1 MRLDIE
7 QLTLLPI
14 FKGIREEDLPAMLT
28 CLGSF
33 QKNIRKMKLFF
44 WKAMKSEMLVLYCLE
59 LCTWSRWTPKAIKHF
74 LL

>member
-33 QKNIRKMKLFF
+33 QKKYQ
-44 WKAMKSEMLVLYCLE
+44 KAMKSEMLVLYCLE
-59 LCTWSRWTPKAIKHF
+59 LCIWSRMTPKAIKHF